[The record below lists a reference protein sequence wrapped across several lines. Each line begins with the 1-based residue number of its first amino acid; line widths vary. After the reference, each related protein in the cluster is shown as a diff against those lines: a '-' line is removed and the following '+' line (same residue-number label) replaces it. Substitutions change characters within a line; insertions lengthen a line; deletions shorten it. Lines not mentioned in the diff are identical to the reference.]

1 MLQLNWSTILLQI
14 LNFVIMAFILWRF
27 LFKPVVRIL
36 DERSARVTSALTEA
50 EQKRQA
56 ADEMREEYETKLA
69 QAEERVIAM
78 QQQGEE
84 ELARARREVLDETR
98 QELLAMRDNAE
109 REIREVRQQEVAQHR
124 KALGDLVTRLSA
136 QLISES
142 TDRAFQQASIEQF
155 IERLGTLEDERYHQA
170 TGETEEEAVL
180 AQVVSAQELPTEPR
194 AQLEREVLRLAGQ
207 PAEIVY
213 RVDPSLVAGATL
225 RFGDVLIDG
234 SVAGQLEQLRQ
245 NYVSELER
253 GTV

>member
-36 DERSARVTSALTEA
+36 DERSARVTGALTEA

-69 QAEERVIAM
+69 QAEDRVIAM

-98 QELLAMRDNAE
+98 HELVAMRESVE
-109 REIREVRQQEVAQHR
+109 REIREVRQQEIAQHR

-136 QLISES
+136 RLISES
-142 TDRAFQQASIEQF
+142 TDRAFQRATIEQF
-155 IERLGTLEDERYHQA
+155 IERLGSLEDDRYHQD
-170 TGETEEEAVL
+170 TVEEEEAVL

-194 AQLEREVLRLAGQ
+194 AQIEREVLRLAGQ

-213 RVDPSLVAGATL
+213 RVDPSLIAGATL

-234 SVAGQLEQLRQ
+234 SVAGQLEQLRER
-245 NYVSELER
+245 YVSELGQ
-253 GTV
+253 GTA